1 MKEKILYAIINIL
14 LALSFGLV
22 ALVAG
27 EAVGV
32 LMGLISFITILYG
45 VYAFFEYGAGAG
57 VIIVLIGAGLNGL
70 STEKTEKIAYIVAA
84 VVVVLF
90 AIYCFAAIGLHRTKF
105 SRILGVLYP
114 IAMILGAY
122 GLAKKSSFEDFLTLA
137 SGLWILATIIDV
149 IYWGGSPR
157 KKGNKVASSSSR
169 RTSNS
174 SHYQPSS
181 YSSSSSSP
189 RYSTQGDVDRAMRKV
204 ASRFS
209 GGETCSTG
217 MRTMSLDVK
226 VEVSVWS
233 PKVKFTVHISVH
245 NAKNFYSQAEADSA
259 QDALV
264 RKFDEISSRIMEAA
278 EDAFSDL
285 YTKEDY
291 SVDIVA
297 GNVNIYD

>member
-1 MKEKILYAIINIL
+1 MKEKILYTIINML
-14 LALSFGLV
+14 LALSFGLI

-45 VYAFFEYGAGAG
+45 VYAFFEYGAAAG
-57 VIIVLIGAGLNGL
+57 VVIVLIGVGLNGL
-70 STEKTEKIAYIVAA
+70 SAEKTQNVAYIVAA

-90 AIYCFAAIGLHRTKF
+90 AIYCFATIGLHRTTF

-122 GLAKKSSFEDFLTLA
+122 GIATKSSFEDFLTLA
-137 SGLWILATIIDV
+137 SGIWIVATIIDI
-149 IYWGGSPR
+149 IYWEGSPR
-157 KKGNKVASSSSR
+157 KGK
-169 RTSNS
+169 RTSTS
-174 SHYQPSS
+174 SQRRSTSQSS
-181 YSSSSSSP
+181 YSSSSSSSSSSV

-245 NAKNFYSQAEADSA
+245 NAKNFYSQVEADSA

-278 EDAFSDL
+278 EDAFSNL
-285 YTKEDY
+285 YTREDY

-297 GNVNIYD
+297 GNVNVYD

>member
-1 MKEKILYAIINIL
+1 MKEKILYTIINML
-14 LALSFGLV
+14 LALSFGLI

-27 EAVGV
+27 EAVGI

-57 VIIVLIGAGLNGL
+57 VIIVLIGVGLNGL
-70 STEKTEKIAYIVAA
+70 STEQTQKIAYIVAG
-84 VVVVLF
+84 VVIVLF
-90 AIYCFAAIGLHRTKF
+90 EIYCFAAFGLHRTTF

-122 GLAKKSSFEDFLTLA
+122 GLVWKPSFENFLTLA
-137 SGLWILATIIDV
+137 SGLWIVATIIDV
-149 IYWGGSPR
+149 IYWNGSP
-157 KKGNKVASSSSR
+157 KSGK
-169 RTSNS
+169 RTS
-174 SHYQPSS
+174 PSS
-181 YSSSSSSP
+181 QRRSTSQSNYSSSSSSSSSSV

-278 EDAFSDL
+278 EDAFSNL

-297 GNVNIYD
+297 GNVNVYD

>member
-1 MKEKILYAIINIL
+1 MKGKILYAIINIL
-14 LALSFGLV
+14 LALSFGV
-22 ALVAG
+22 IALAAG
-27 EAVGV
+27 ETVGL
-32 LMGLISFITILYG
+32 LMGIISFITILYG
-45 VYAFFEYGAGAG
+45 VYAFFEYGAAAG
-57 VIIVLIGAGLNGL
+57 VVIVLIGVGLNGL
-70 STEKTEKIAYIVAA
+70 SAEKTQNVAYIVAA

-90 AIYCFAAIGLHRTKF
+90 AIYCFATIGLHRTTF

-122 GLAKKSSFEDFLTLA
+122 GIAKRSSFEDFLTLA
-137 SGLWILATIIDV
+137 SGLWIVATIIDI
-149 IYWGGSPR
+149 IYWDGSPR
-157 KKGNKVASSSSR
+157 KGK
-169 RTSNS
+169 RTSTS
-174 SHYQPSS
+174 SQRRSTSQSS
-181 YSSSSSSP
+181 YSSSSSSSSSSV

-278 EDAFSDL
+278 EDAFSNL
-285 YTKEDY
+285 YTREDY

-297 GNVNIYD
+297 GNVNVYD